1 MRGAAARQVV
11 LALHGS
17 NGGSISGRSSHDIL
31 PLDRGS
37 LRPLEDLPHL
47 GDAEAAGQ
55 NGGGSSGGRRR
66 GAAAERP

>member
-1 MRGAAARQVV
+1 MRSAAARQVV

-17 NGGSISGRSSHDIL
+17 DSGAVSRRSFYDVL
-31 PLDRGS
+31 PLHRGR

-55 NGGGSSGGRRR
+55 NWGGGPGWRRR
-66 GAAAERP
+66 GAAAKRP